1 MASSFVADVW
11 GGRAVAYVP
20 YGDSSTAPRPDAA
33 VAGSPDPTRTA
44 DRAHNA
50 LTIDAAWSADDAV
63 THLFA
68 SQYRPLVRLASL
80 LLRDNGQAEEITQ
93 DAFVGLHAAWRR
105 LRDPDKAVAYLRQ
118 SVVNR
123 SRSALRHRG
132 VVDRFLR
139 RQGPSASE
147 PSAEVHVLRAV
158 DQAEMIDAVR
168 ALPARQREALVLRYY
183 ADLSEAQTAEAMGI
197 SQGAV
202 KSHTARAI
210 AGLRERLERP
220 S

>member
-1 MASSFVADVW
+1 VAARGVTPDSVRDVW
-11 GGRAVAYVP
+11 GGRAVAFAP
-20 YGDSSTAPRPDAA
+20 FGDSASSARPDL
-33 VAGSPDPTRTA
+33 VG
-44 DRAHNA
+44 DRATTA
-50 LTIDAAWSADDAV
+50 GPWIDAADPTWSADDAV
-63 THLFA
+63 TQLFA
-68 SQYRPLVRLASL
+68 SQYRPLVRLAAL
-80 LLRDNGQAEEITQ
+80 LLHDDGLAEELTQ
-93 DAFVGLHAAWRR
+93 DAFVGLHRAWSR

-139 RQGPSASE
+139 RQGPALTE
-147 PSAEVHVLRAV
+147 PSAEAHALAAER
-158 DQAEMIDAVR
+158 QAELLACVR

-202 KSHTARAI
+202 KSHTARGI
-210 AGLRERLERP
+210 AALRRDVERP